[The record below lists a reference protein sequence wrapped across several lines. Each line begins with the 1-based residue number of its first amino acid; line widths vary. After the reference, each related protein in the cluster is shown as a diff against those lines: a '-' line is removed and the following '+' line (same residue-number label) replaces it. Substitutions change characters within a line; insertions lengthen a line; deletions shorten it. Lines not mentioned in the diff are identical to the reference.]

1 MAITRESIWTAA
13 DQLDAEGDRPTLA
26 AIRKKLGGGSY
37 STISEAMTEWH
48 ARRTQKAV
56 QTEPVP
62 EKLGEAATEF
72 AAVTWRIARELAE
85 ARLQAVRSA
94 IEEARQQMEAEKVEA
109 AAFADQLGKE
119 LDAAKEKVAG
129 LVERLETAD
138 SAVRALLTERDQ
150 ERARADRAHQPRNLR
165 VLVLP
170 DLGQFSPKRVDHP
183 APLIRDRRRSRSA
196 SRYTSA
202 TVPIRPVTARYTPVT
217 VPIRTGTVPIRVRD
231 SPDTYRNSPGARP

>member
-48 ARRTQKAV
+48 ARRTQKTV
-56 QTEPVP
+56 QAEPVP

-119 LDAAKEKVAG
+119 LDAAKEKVAA
-129 LVERLETAD
+129 LVDRLDTAD
-138 SAVRALLTERDQ
+138 STVRVLLTERDQ
-150 ERARADRAHQPRNLR
+150 ERARADRAQA
-165 VLVLP
+165 VA
-170 DLGQFSPKRVDHP
+170 DE
-183 APLIRDRRRSRSA
+183 RSRMIDTLRGELA
-196 SRYTSA
+196 QVRKDKDGE
-202 TVPIRPVTARYTPVT
+202 IARLVAAKAKP
-217 VPIRTGTVPIRVRD
+217 
-231 SPDTYRNSPGARP
+231 SKA

>member
-48 ARRTQKAV
+48 ARRTQKTV
-56 QTEPVP
+56 QAEPVP

-94 IEEARQQMEAEKVEA
+94 IEEARQQMEAEKIEA

-119 LDAAKEKVAG
+119 LDAAKEKVAA
-129 LVERLETAD
+129 LVDRLDTAD
-138 SAVRALLTERDQ
+138 STVRVLLTERDQ
-150 ERARADRAHQPRNLR
+150 ERARADRAQA
-165 VLVLP
+165 VA
-170 DLGQFSPKRVDHP
+170 DE
-183 APLIRDRRRSRSA
+183 RSRMIDTLRGELA
-196 SRYTSA
+196 QVRKDKEA
-202 TVPIRPVTARYTPVT
+202 EIARLVAAKAKP
-217 VPIRTGTVPIRVRD
+217 PK
-231 SPDTYRNSPGARP
+231 A

>member
-56 QTEPVP
+56 QAEPVP

-94 IEEARQQMEAEKVEA
+94 IEEARQQMEAEKIEA

-119 LDAAKEKVAG
+119 LDASKEKVAA

-138 SAVRALLTERDQ
+138 STVRVLLAERDQ
-150 ERARADRAHQPRNLR
+150 ERARADRAQA
-165 VLVLP
+165 VA
-170 DLGQFSPKRVDHP
+170 DE
-183 APLIRDRRRSRSA
+183 RSRMIDTLRGELA
-196 SRYTSA
+196 QVRKDKDGE
-202 TVPIRPVTARYTPVT
+202 IARLVAAKAKP
-217 VPIRTGTVPIRVRD
+217 
-231 SPDTYRNSPGARP
+231 SKA

>member
-150 ERARADRAHQPRNLR
+150 ERARADRAQA
-165 VLVLP
+165 VA
-170 DLGQFSPKRVDHP
+170 DE
-183 APLIRDRRRSRSA
+183 RSRMIDTLRGELA
-196 SRYTSA
+196 QVRKDKDA
-202 TVPIRPVTARYTPVT
+202 EIARLVPKAKPVR
-217 VPIRTGTVPIRVRD
+217 
-231 SPDTYRNSPGARP
+231 

>member
-48 ARRTQKAV
+48 ARRAQKTV
-56 QTEPVP
+56 QAEPVP

-94 IEEARQQMEAEKVEA
+94 IEEARQQMEAEKIEA

-119 LDAAKEKVAG
+119 LDASKEKVAA
-129 LVERLETAD
+129 LVERLDTAD
-138 SAVRALLTERDQ
+138 STVRVLLTERDQ
-150 ERARADRAHQPRNLR
+150 ERARADRAQA
-165 VLVLP
+165 VA
-170 DLGQFSPKRVDHP
+170 DE
-183 APLIRDRRRSRSA
+183 RSRMIDTLRGELA
-196 SRYTSA
+196 QVRKDKEA
-202 TVPIRPVTARYTPVT
+202 EIARLVAAKAKP
-217 VPIRTGTVPIRVRD
+217 
-231 SPDTYRNSPGARP
+231 SKA